1 MRDYGKVNGQ
11 FWTGKTGKAL
21 RVDAQAQIVAMYLV
35 TSPDVTY
42 TRQQLVGVAEL
53 PINSIC
59 GRVRSLLDKDAL
71 VVRGELRCANTGK
84 YRELLGLPKEGCA

>member
-1 MRDYGKVNGQ
+1 MKRTAATSLEAFYGTPVLSLQEREKQVMAA
-11 FWTGKTGKAL
+11 F
-21 RVDAQAQIVAMYLV
+21 
-35 TSPDVTY
+35 TSHDVTY

-71 VVRGELRCANTGK
+71 VVSGEIKCNTTGK
-84 YRELLGLPKEGCA
+84 YRELLGLPEKQQ